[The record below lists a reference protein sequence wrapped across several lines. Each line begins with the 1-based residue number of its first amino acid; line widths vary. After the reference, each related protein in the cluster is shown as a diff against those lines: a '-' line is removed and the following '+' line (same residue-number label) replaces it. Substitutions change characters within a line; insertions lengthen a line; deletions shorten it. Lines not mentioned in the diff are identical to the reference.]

1 MKQDLQ
7 DTAAKSNVM
16 SNDWGLDVSSHP
28 PWFPLKTS
36 SHALIEADTPFPL
49 STITF
54 KSFDCIKPFA
64 LPARRFL
71 RVRKTLLLKENVAF
85 VVSSPHS
92 SLLFILV
99 KYFVKLCSFNQL
111 AQIPLTITHSICYL
125 LLHICKSYQQKT
137 GAVFNYML
145 AFVCSHNKEKL
156 ILAQKRSKWQ
166 NILLLLYTLCLLSL
180 PTTEL
185 RTLYYW
191 FPS

>member
-7 DTAAKSNVM
+7 DTAAKSNGM
-16 SNDWGLDVSSHP
+16 SNDWGLGVSSHP

-36 SHALIEADTPFPL
+36 SHAFIEADTPFPL

-71 RVRKTLLLKENVAF
+71 RVRKTLLLKENLAF

-99 KYFVKLCSFNQL
+99 KYFVKVCSFNQM

-137 GAVFNYML
+137 WSCV
-145 AFVCSHNKEKL
+145 
-156 ILAQKRSKWQ
+156 Q
-166 NILLLLYTLCLLSL
+166 LYASFCVL
-180 PTTEL
+180 PQ
-185 RTLYYW
+185 
-191 FPS
+191 